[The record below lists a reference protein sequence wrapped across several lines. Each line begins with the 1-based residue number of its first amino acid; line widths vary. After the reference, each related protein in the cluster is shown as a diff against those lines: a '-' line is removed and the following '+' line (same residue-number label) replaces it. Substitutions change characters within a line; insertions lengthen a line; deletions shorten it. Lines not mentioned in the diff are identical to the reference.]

1 MRRIDSLNSGPQ
13 KDALQL
19 LVLLG
24 GQRPVQ
30 LLRLKATNVDL
41 TAGTVTLYDPKGAR
55 QQPRAHV
62 LPLVAEAKAI
72 LSRRLDGLAPG
83 EPVFSTD
90 GKHCVRVETL
100 GSQISAIVTKMLE
113 CNPPEARDS
122 FQLRDLRRTC
132 ETQMAALKISRDL
145 RAQLQSHGLG
155 GIQARHYDRHT
166 YFAEKKQALQKW
178 VRNLPKAQ
186 EIQASIPD
194 SNEMSSAN
202 CRR

>member
-1 MRRIDSLNSGPQ
+1 
-13 KDALQL
+13 
-19 LVLLG
+19 
-24 GQRPVQ
+24 VQ
-30 LLRLKATNVDL
+30 LLRLKATDVDL

-113 CNPPEARDS
+113 CNPPEARES

-132 ETQMAALKISRDL
+132 AAEVANQGPPKESLLRGSWHTAATKDMRTRALNTTLDVIFGKNVRDYKY
-145 RAQLQSHGLG
+145 G
-155 GIQARHYDRHT
+155 GAI
-166 YFAEKKQALQKW
+166 
-178 VRNLPKAQ
+178 
-186 EIQASIPD
+186 
-194 SNEMSSAN
+194 
-202 CRR
+202 